1 MKISKTL
8 DGRLSV
14 LFLNEKELVIR
25 NFVVA
30 IALLFFSAFLFLVSL
45 NIGTIDT
52 GLIDFWKLIKGD
64 DINQQSYF
72 ALWDVRLPRL
82 ALAFLIGWSV
92 AVSGAILQPI
102 ARNPLADPGLF
113 GISHGSLTMTIV
125 LLAFIP
131 GASRMLITLA
141 SLAGGLGTAL
151 LLLALVGNRHSGG
164 LVILLMGIAV
174 ATVLASIN
182 SFLILY
188 LPTEASYNASSWMAG
203 SLFQANWL
211 SVSAFTPLF
220 VFSLLGIF
228 LAGHSLNRYDLGNE
242 LAQSLGEP
250 VIVSRPLLLL
260 FAVLLSAASV
270 TIVGPLAFLG
280 ILAPQIAQ
288 FLTGANGSTRLYISG
303 LVGANLVIGADIIS
317 KNATIISMPL
327 GLTTTI
333 IGVPLFI
340 IVLRIRTLR
349 QYFQK

>member
-14 LFLNEKELVIR
+14 LFLNGKELVIR

-30 IALLFFSAFLFLVSL
+30 IALLFFSAFLFFVSL

-64 DINQQSYF
+64 EINQQSYF

-174 ATVLASIN
+174 ATAIPIN
-182 SFLILY
+182 RMTNPPECR
-188 LPTEASYNASSWMAG
+188 LPTKASKSNAVPKPPAREANVISIREAPGMNASK
-203 SLFQANWL
+203 
-211 SVSAFTPLF
+211 T
-220 VFSLLGIF
+220 I
-228 LAGHSLNRYDLGNE
+228 
-242 LAQSLGEP
+242 
-250 VIVSRPLLLL
+250 VIVKEP
-260 FAVLLSAASV
+260 
-270 TIVGPLAFLG
+270 
-280 ILAPQIAQ
+280 
-288 FLTGANGSTRLYISG
+288 
-303 LVGANLVIGADIIS
+303 
-317 KNATIISMPL
+317 
-327 GLTTTI
+327 
-333 IGVPLFI
+333 
-340 IVLRIRTLR
+340 
-349 QYFQK
+349 

>member
-14 LFLNEKELVIR
+14 GFANGKELVIR
-25 NFVVA
+25 NFIVA
-30 IALLFFSAFLFLVSL
+30 ISLLVFSAFLFLVSL

-52 GLIDFWKLIKGD
+52 GLIDFWKLIKGEE
-64 DINQQSYF
+64 INRQSYF

-131 GASRMLITLA
+131 GASRVLITLA
-141 SLAGGLGTAL
+141 SLAGGLGTAV

-220 VFSLLGIF
+220 LFSLVGIF

-288 FLTGANGSTRLYISG
+288 FLTGANGSARLYISG

-317 KNATIISMPL
+317 KNATTISMPL
-327 GLTTTI
+327 GLTTTV